1 MLKSKIRKKFLE
13 LRKREF
19 KEKKQINFNKIYN
32 LIKNNVKIKKDN
44 IVGGYYPVN
53 FEIDD
58 LKILQELEKRK
69 IRIALPKIKKNFSME
84 FYLWSFNDPL
94 SINKY
99 GIPEP
104 ILNKEKVHPD
114 ILIVPMVA
122 FDSKLNRLGYGGGY
136 YDRKIKLLKKNKN
149 FLAIG
154 LAFNFQ
160 KHSLIPVSKYDEKLD
175 YIVTNQKIFKK

>member
-1 MLKSKIRKKFLE
+1 
-13 LRKREF
+13 
-19 KEKKQINFNKIYN
+19 
-32 LIKNNVKIKKDN
+32 
-44 IVGGYYPVN
+44 
-53 FEIDD
+53 
-58 LKILQELEKRK
+58 
-69 IRIALPKIKKNFSME
+69 ME